1 MINVSFSP
9 ETSGDAWHR
18 IMISSLFGW
27 IIFLAGL
34 FFYTMNATFFGFFF
48 FTFVGILAY
57 VFIDSLLFLI
67 MHGDDAIEKHTLTI
81 VGSVFSLILN
91 LVILY
96 GVYMLYSI

>member
-1 MINVSFSP
+1 MTDVSFSP

-27 IIFLAGL
+27 IIFLVGL
-34 FFYTMNATFFGFFF
+34 FFYIMNATFFGFFF
-48 FTFVGILAY
+48 FTLVGILAY
-57 VFIDSLLFLI
+57 IFLDSLLFLI
-67 MHGDDAIEKHTLTI
+67 MHGDDTIEKHALII

-96 GVYMLYSI
+96 GAYMLYSI